1 MLRSAHDAPTAVRS
15 GVMWALKQLSIDLFH
30 DPSIWGLGF
39 KVQLSREDLYMGRLS
54 DRNRLGGM
62 LDGRIE

>member
-1 MLRSAHDAPTAVRS
+1 
-15 GVMWALKQLSIDLFH
+15 MWALKQLSIDLFH